1 MNGIDA
7 VIFDLGNV
15 LITVDE
21 ARAME
26 RMAARTGKTPEQ
38 IREYIRGTPHEH
50 ELALGK
56 LSKKQFFHTVAPG
69 TLGFDGTY
77 DEFALIWSEVFT
89 PIEPMIALAES
100 LKTRLPRLL
109 LSNTN
114 AIHMDYIFERL
125 PVSGRFRRARAL
137 ARGRPAQARRGHLPI
152 YAGEIRP
159 GGGTDGVSGRPDHQR
174 GGRPPRRDAGHPL
187 SESRAGARGVDETGR
202 VAYIRTRHFQVPQ

>member
-15 LITVDE
+15 LIMVNE
-21 ARAME
+21 ARAMD

-56 LSKKQFFHTVAPG
+56 ISKKQFFHTCARD
-69 TLGFDGTY
+69 LGFDGTY
-77 DEFALIWSEVFT
+77 DEFASIWSEVFT

-100 LKTRLPRLL
+100 LKTRVPRLL

-114 AIHMDYIFERL
+114 AIHMDYIFEHYTFLNDFDAHVLSHEVGLLKPDAAIYRYTL
-125 PVSGRFRRARAL
+125 EKYGL
-137 ARGRPAQARRGHLPI
+137 AAERTVFVDDLVTNVEGARRVGMQAIHFQDPDQACAEL
-152 YAGEIRP
+152 
-159 GGGTDGVSGRPDHQR
+159 TKLGVSP
-174 GGRPPRRDAGHPL
+174 
-187 SESRAGARGVDETGR
+187 
-202 VAYIRTRHFQVPQ
+202 I